1 MVAQRLLR
9 MSAAAVL
16 VTAGLPVETFSA
28 RAASGDSIGDARTI
42 VNVVKADFEKQ
53 ERDIS
58 VGDNVRQNEVI
69 EVSADGKGEFR
80 LNDDTKLALG
90 PVSLLVLDKFVYDSD
105 KKAGSIVLDL
115 TKGLSGS
122 SPASLRSRPI

>member
-1 MVAQRLLR
+1 MTRTNLATLKR

-16 VTAGLPVETFSA
+16 VTVSLPLATLNA

-42 VNVVKADFEKQ
+42 VSVEKADFEKQ
-53 ERDIS
+53 ERSLS

-69 EVSADGKGEFR
+69 DVSADGKGEFR

-90 PVSLLVLDKFVYDSD
+90 PGSRLVLDKFVYDSD
-105 KKAGSIVLDL
+105 KKAGSL
-115 TKGLSGS
+115 LS
-122 SPASLRSRPI
+122 LL